1 MVSGFQATLV
11 AAALILAMAA
21 GYTSIGPPP
30 SAVASIDHTHHT
42 HLTQT
47 TDYATGKKKLV
58 RKRGIHDTGRM
69 PVRAVPMSWTWKC
82 NHRH

>member
-30 SAVASIDHTHHT
+30 SAVASIDHTNHV
-42 HLTQT
+42 HLTQSV
-47 TDYATGKKKLV
+47 DLAG
-58 RKRGIHDTGRM
+58 RKRGLHDTGRM